1 MDPQKLRDHQSS
13 YDRIAQ
19 EYTARIYDELSR
31 KPLDRMLLDDFASR
45 INGNG
50 PVCDLGCGPGH
61 VARYLHDRG
70 VDVFG
75 LDLSPGMLEQ
85 ARNLN
90 PAIEFR
96 EGNMLSLDVPDSSW
110 AAAVAFYSIVH
121 IPKADIPQAFREISR
136 ALKPGGLFF
145 VAFHLGDET
154 LHEEELWGHKI
165 SLDLVFFLR
174 KEVELYLTHAGFLI
188 KDSLERD
195 PYAAEVEYQSR
206 RAYILAEKPP
216 A

>member
-1 MDPQKLRDHQSS
+1 MDPQKLRDHQAS

-19 EYTARIYDELSR
+19 DYADRLYNELSN

-45 INGNG
+45 LNGDG

-61 VARYLHDRG
+61 VGRYLHDRG
-70 VDVFG
+70 VNVFG

-90 PAIEFR
+90 PGMEFR
-96 EGNMLSLDVPDSSW
+96 EGDMLDLAVPDSSW
-110 AAAVAFYSIVH
+110 AAAISFYSIVH
-121 IPKADIPQAFREISR
+121 IPKVDIPQAFREINR
-136 ALKPGGLFF
+136 VLKPSGFLFL
-145 VAFHLGDET
+145 AFHLG
-154 LHEEELWGHKI
+154 EEVLREEDLWGHKV

-174 KEVELYLTHAGFLI
+174 KEVELYLTDAGFAI

-195 PYAAEVEYQSR
+195 PYAPEVEYQSR
-206 RAYILAEKPP
+206 RAYILAQKPP

>member
-1 MDPQKLRDHQSS
+1 MDPQKLRDHQAS

-19 EYTARIYDELSR
+19 DYADRLYNELSN

-45 INGNG
+45 LNGDG

-61 VARYLHDRG
+61 VGRYLHDRG
-70 VDVFG
+70 VNVFG

-90 PAIEFR
+90 PGMEFR
-96 EGNMLSLDVPDSSW
+96 EGDMLDLDVPDSSW
-110 AAAVAFYSIVH
+110 AAAISFYSIVH
-121 IPKADIPQAFREISR
+121 IPKVDIPQAFREINR
-136 ALKPGGLFF
+136 VLKPSGFLFL
-145 VAFHLGDET
+145 AFHLG
-154 LHEEELWGHKI
+154 EEVLREEDLWGHKV

-174 KEVELYLTHAGFLI
+174 KEVELYLTDAGFAI

-195 PYAAEVEYQSR
+195 PYAPEVEYQSR
-206 RAYILAEKPP
+206 RAYILAQKPP